1 MTPMPNGSST
11 CMPSDSSGTISV
23 LQALA
28 EALTTSNDMVGR
40 RLVSCSD
47 FDSWLIPNAVER
59 TCNEIVRAVK
69 ATWSAAQ
76 NAVNAVA
83 AKLKETFDDLKD
95 WVSSAFSTLGDFIG
109 CAALLRPKERAAVG
123 ALYASHASRKRS
135 GILVQRA
142 NMEPLAGISPM
153 TYWSWSAMFGTLP

>member
-47 FDSWLIPNAVER
+47 LWIIES
-59 TCNEIVRAVK
+59 TCNAIVRAFK

-76 NAVNAVA
+76 NAVKKVA
-83 AKLKETFDDLKD
+83 AKVTETFDALKD
-95 WVSSAFSTLGDFIG
+95 WVGSAFSTLGDFIG

-153 TYWSWSAMFGTLP
+153 TY

>member
-11 CMPSDSSGTISV
+11 CMPPDSSGTISV

-47 FDSWLIPNAVER
+47 LWIIES
-59 TCNEIVRAVK
+59 TCNAIVRAFK

-83 AKLKETFDDLKD
+83 AKVTETFDKFTD
-95 WVSSAFSTLGDFIG
+95 WVGSAFSTLGDFIG